1 VVGEVAPVTRAPLTR
16 ASVAG
21 GSVARGPLVVVGD
34 ALLDRDLDGRA
45 ERLAPDAP
53 VPVVDDPAERRRPG
67 GAALAATLAATLDRR
82 AVVLI
87 TALAGDEAGGSLRG
101 LLELAGVEVVDL
113 GLDGQTPEKIR
124 VRAQGRSLLRLD
136 RATRPGVVGPL
147 DRAGRRALAG
157 AGAVLVA
164 DYGRGVAAEPGV
176 RGALAA
182 LPSRRPLVW
191 DPHPRGPAPV
201 PGARLATPN
210 RAEAAGFVAE
220 VPGDGLAAVTARARR
235 LAERWRA
242 AGVAVT
248 LGPGGA
254 LLVEG
259 AGAPL
264 VVPAPAATSGDPC
277 GAGDRFSATAAGL
290 LADGALP
297 SEAVAGAVAA
307 ATAFVAAGG
316 AATVHLSPT
325 LATAPRAP
333 GAARITRPAPGTR
346 PARGTPAYG
355 TPTPG
360 TPGSPEPHLP
370 VPGPPVGEATP
381 TPEGGAPAVHNPHT
395 HNPYTDRPPADPFP
409 IDPSLTNPSLT
420 NPSLTNPSLTNP
432 PLTNPPLTNP
442 PLTNPPLT
450 NPPLTNPPLTNPPVP
465 DPPPADSPLLDLRPG
480 DPTPGGGSPIDRAL
494 GLIAAV
500 RAMGGTVVATG
511 GCFDLLHAGHVA
523 TLRAARA
530 LGDCLVVCLNSDDSV
545 RRLKGPERPL
555 VPEADRV
562 AVLEALGCVDVVVP
576 FDERTPEAVLRRL
589 RPDVFAKGGDYALTD
604 LPEAALLST
613 WGGQAVVL
621 PYLEGRSTTQLM
633 KEVVR
638 RDSH

>member
-1 VVGEVAPVTRAPLTR
+1 VTRA
-16 ASVAG
+16 
-21 GSVARGPLVVVGD
+21 PLVVVGD
-34 ALLDRDLDGRA
+34 ALLDRDLDGQA

-67 GAALAATLAATLDRR
+67 GAALAATLAATLDGR
-82 AVVLI
+82 AVVLV
-87 TALAGDEAGGSLRG
+87 TALAGDEAGASLRG
-101 LLELAGVEVVDL
+101 LLEAAGVEVVDL
-113 GLDGQTPEKIR
+113 GLAGPTPEKIR
-124 VRAQGRSLLRLD
+124 VRAQGHSLLRLD
-136 RATRPGVVGPL
+136 RASQPGRVGPL

-164 DYGRGVAAEPGV
+164 DYGRGVAAEPGL
-176 RGALAA
+176 RAALAD

-210 RAEAAGFVAE
+210 RAEAAGFVPE

-235 LAERWRA
+235 LAERWMA

-254 LLVEG
+254 LLAEG

-264 VVPAPAATSGDPC
+264 VVPAPAATTGDPC

-290 LADGALP
+290 LGDGALP

-307 ATAFVAAGG
+307 ATAFVTAGG
-316 AATVHLSPT
+316 AATVRLSPT
-325 LATAPRAP
+325 TPATARQAF
-333 GAARITRPAPGTR
+333 GTQAPGT
-346 PARGTPAYG
+346 PVSSTPVSG
-355 TPTPG
+355 TPG
-360 TPGSPEPHLP
+360 TPEPHPPL
-370 VPGPPVGEATP
+370 PGPPVGERSPRAR
-381 TPEGGAPAVHNPHT
+381 GGAPVVHSPL
-395 HNPYTDRPPADPFP
+395 ADPP
-409 IDPSLTNPSLT
+409 LADPPPTD
-420 NPSLTNPSLTNP
+420 P
-432 PLTNPPLTNP
+432 PLTDPPL
-442 PLTNPPLT
+442 
-450 NPPLTNPPLTNPPVP
+450 
-465 DPPPADSPLLDLRPG
+465 A
-480 DPTPGGGSPIDRAL
+480 GGSPMERAL
-494 GLIAAV
+494 GLVGAV

-545 RRLKGPERPL
+545 RQLKGPERPL
-555 VPEADRV
+555 VPEADRI

-576 FDERTPEAVLRRL
+576 FDEWTPEGVLRRL
-589 RPDVFAKGGDYALTD
+589 RPDVFAKGGDYALRD
-604 LPEAALLST
+604 LPEAALLGT

-621 PYLEGRSTTQLM
+621 PYLEGRSTTRLM

>member
-1 VVGEVAPVTRAPLTR
+1 MTRA
-16 ASVAG
+16 
-21 GSVARGPLVVVGD
+21 PLVVVGD

-67 GAALAATLAATLDRR
+67 GAALAATLAATLGRR
-82 AVVLI
+82 AVVLV
-87 TALAGDEAGGSLRG
+87 TAVADDQAGAVLRG

-124 VRAQGRSLLRLD
+124 VRAEGRSLLRLD
-136 RATRPGVVGPL
+136 RATRPGRVGPL
-147 DRAGRRALAG
+147 DRAGRRVLAG
-157 AGAVLVA
+157 AAAVLVA

-176 RGALAA
+176 RAALAD

-191 DPHPRGPAPV
+191 DPHPRGATPV

-210 RAEAAGFVAE
+210 RAEAAGFVPE
-220 VPGDGLAAVTARARR
+220 VPGTGLAAVTARARL
-235 LAERWRA
+235 LADRWAA

-248 LGPGGA
+248 LGAGGA

-264 VVPAPAATSGDPC
+264 VVPAPATTGGDPC

-307 ATAFVAAGG
+307 ATAFVATGG
-316 AATVHLSPT
+316 AATVDLHPGAPTPLHMARSRLAAAGSAQAHLTSGDPG
-325 LATAPRAP
+325 APHPPGPVPGRRAP
-333 GAARITRPAPGTR
+333 GPLSPGAPH
-346 PARGTPAYG
+346 PDP
-355 TPTPG
+355 
-360 TPGSPEPHLP
+360 S
-370 VPGPPVGEATP
+370 VPGPPVGERSP
-381 TPEGGAPAVHNPHT
+381 SPVVGDPDVHSP
-395 HNPYTDRPPADPFP
+395 RA
-409 IDPSLTNPSLT
+409 NPSLT
-420 NPSLTNPSLTNP
+420 G
-432 PLTNPPLTNP
+432 
-442 PLTNPPLT
+442 
-450 NPPLTNPPLTNPPVP
+450 
-465 DPPPADSPLLDLRPG
+465 PPPPTDSPQ
-480 DPTPGGGSPIDRAL
+480 DRAL
-494 GLIAAV
+494 SLIAAV

-523 TLRAARA
+523 TLRSARA

-555 VPEADRV
+555 VPQADRV

-576 FDERTPEAVLRRL
+576 FDERTPEAVLQRL
-589 RPDVFAKGGDYALTD
+589 RPDVFAKGGDYALAD
-604 LPEAALLST
+604 LPEAALLSS

>member
-1 VVGEVAPVTRAPLTR
+1 MTRA
-16 ASVAG
+16 
-21 GSVARGPLVVVGD
+21 PLVVVGD

-67 GAALAATLAATLDRR
+67 GAALAATLAATLDGR
-82 AVVLI
+82 AVVLV
-87 TALAGDEAGGSLRG
+87 TALADDESGAVLRE

-113 GLDGQTPEKIR
+113 GLAGQTPEKIR
-124 VRAQGRSLLRLD
+124 VRAGGQSLLRVD
-136 RATRPGVVGPL
+136 RATRPGRVGPL
-147 DRAGRRALAG
+147 RRPGRRALAG
-157 AGAVLVA
+157 ARAAVLVA

-176 RGALAA
+176 RAALAG
-182 LPSRRPLVW
+182 LPARVPLVW

-210 RAEAAGFVAE
+210 RAEAAGFAPQ
-220 VPGDGLAAVTARARR
+220 VPGAGLAAVTARARL
-235 LAERWRA
+235 LAERWVA

-264 VVPAPAATSGDPC
+264 VVPAPPTAAGDPC
-277 GAGDRFSATAAGL
+277 GAGDRFAATAAGL

-297 SEAVAGAVAA
+297 SEAVAGAVTA
-307 ATAFVAAGG
+307 ATTFVAAGG
-316 AATVHLSPT
+316 ATTVHLAPRGS
-325 LATAPRAP
+325 ATAPPPPVGP
-333 GAARITRPAPGTR
+333 GAAPPPPGGPRPAP
-346 PARGTPAYG
+346 PA
-355 TPTPG
+355 PG
-360 TPGSPEPHLP
+360 GPGAPEPHP
-370 VPGPPVGEATP
+370 PIPGPPNR
-381 TPEGGAPAVHNPHT
+381 EGNPGQGTESAAVH
-395 HNPYTDRPPADPFP
+395 
-409 IDPSLTNPSLT
+409 
-420 NPSLTNPSLTNP
+420 
-432 PLTNPPLTNP
+432 
-442 PLTNPPLT
+442 
-450 NPPLTNPPLTNPPVP
+450 
-465 DPPPADSPLLDLRPG
+465 
-480 DPTPGGGSPIDRAL
+480 RAL
-494 GLIAAV
+494 RLIGAV
-500 RAMGGTVVATG
+500 RAGGGTVVATG

-555 VPEADRV
+555 VGLADRV

-589 RPDVFAKGGDYALTD
+589 RPDVFAKGGDYALAE
-604 LPEAALLST
+604 LPEAALLES
-613 WGGQAVVL
+613 WGGQAVIL

>member
-1 VVGEVAPVTRAPLTR
+1 MTRA
-16 ASVAG
+16 
-21 GSVARGPLVVVGD
+21 PLVVVGD

-67 GAALAATLAATLDRR
+67 GAALAATLAATLGRR
-82 AVVLI
+82 AVVLV
-87 TALAGDEAGGSLRG
+87 TAVADDQAGAVLRG

-124 VRAQGRSLLRLD
+124 VRAEGRSLLRLD
-136 RATRPGVVGPL
+136 RATRPGRVGPL
-147 DRAGRRALAG
+147 DRAGRRVLAG
-157 AGAVLVA
+157 AAAVLVA
-164 DYGRGVAAEPGV
+164 DYGRGLAAEPGV
-176 RGALAA
+176 RAALAA

-191 DPHPRGPAPV
+191 DPHPRGATPV

-210 RAEAAGFVAE
+210 RAEAAGFVPE
-220 VPGDGLAAVTARARR
+220 VPGTGLAAVTARARL
-235 LAERWRA
+235 LADRWAA

-248 LGPGGA
+248 LGAGGA

-264 VVPAPAATSGDPC
+264 VVPAPATTGGDPC

-307 ATAFVAAGG
+307 ATAFVATGG
-316 AATVHLSPT
+316 AATVDLHPGAPTPLHIARSRLAAAGSAQAHLTSGDPG
-325 LATAPRAP
+325 APHPPGPVPGRRAP
-333 GAARITRPAPGTR
+333 GPLSPGAPH
-346 PARGTPAYG
+346 PDP
-355 TPTPG
+355 
-360 TPGSPEPHLP
+360 S
-370 VPGPPVGEATP
+370 VPGPPVGERSP
-381 TPEGGAPAVHNPHT
+381 SPVVGDPDVHNP
-395 HNPYTDRPPADPFP
+395 RA
-409 IDPSLTNPSLT
+409 NPSLT
-420 NPSLTNPSLTNP
+420 G
-432 PLTNPPLTNP
+432 
-442 PLTNPPLT
+442 
-450 NPPLTNPPLTNPPVP
+450 
-465 DPPPADSPLLDLRPG
+465 PPPPTDSPQ
-480 DPTPGGGSPIDRAL
+480 DRAL
-494 GLIAAV
+494 SLIAAV

-523 TLRAARA
+523 TLRSARA

-555 VPEADRV
+555 VPQADRV

-576 FDERTPEAVLRRL
+576 FDERTPEAVLQRL
-589 RPDVFAKGGDYALTD
+589 RPDVFAKGGDYALAD
-604 LPEAALLST
+604 LPEAALLSS

>member
-1 VVGEVAPVTRAPLTR
+1 VATVTRA
-16 ASVAG
+16 
-21 GSVARGPLVVVGD
+21 PLVVVGD

-53 VPVVDDPAERRRPG
+53 VPVLDDPAERRRPG
-67 GAALAATLAATLDRR
+67 GAALAATLAATLDGR

-87 TALAGDEAGGSLRG
+87 TALAADEAGTTLRE

-113 GLDGQTPEKIR
+113 GLAGPTPEKIR
-124 VRAQGRSLLRLD
+124 VRAGGHSLLRVD
-136 RATRPGVVGPL
+136 RATRPGRVGPL
-147 DRAGRRALAG
+147 SRSGHHAVAG
-157 AGAVLVA
+157 ARAVLVA

-176 RGALAA
+176 RAALAD
-182 LPSRRPLVW
+182 LPARLPLVW

-210 RAEAAGFVAE
+210 RAEAAGFAPE
-220 VPGDGLAAVTARARR
+220 VPGTGLAAVTARARL
-235 LAERWRA
+235 LAERWAA

-264 VVPAPAATSGDPC
+264 VVPAPPTPAGDPC
-277 GAGDRFSATAAGL
+277 GAGDRFAATAAGL

-297 SEAVAGAVAA
+297 SEAVAGAVSA
-307 ATAFVAAGG
+307 ATTFVASGG
-316 AATVHLSPT
+316 ATTVHLAARGG
-325 LATAPRAP
+325 ATAPPPPVGP
-333 GAARITRPAPGTR
+333 GA
-346 PARGTPAYG
+346 
-355 TPTPG
+355 
-360 TPGSPEPHLP
+360 PEPQP
-370 VPGPPVGEATP
+370 PIPGPPNR
-381 TPEGGAPAVHNPHT
+381 EGSPGAGNGPAVVHNP
-395 HNPYTDRPPADPFP
+395 PPD
-409 IDPSLTNPSLT
+409 
-420 NPSLTNPSLTNP
+420 
-432 PLTNPPLTNP
+432 PLTH
-442 PLTNPPLT
+442 
-450 NPPLTNPPLTNPPVP
+450 
-465 DPPPADSPLLDLRPG
+465 S
-480 DPTPGGGSPIDRAL
+480 PTPATPSSALERAL
-494 GLIAAV
+494 RLMGAV
-500 RAMGGTVVATG
+500 RASGGTVVATG

-555 VPEADRV
+555 VRLADRV

-589 RPDVFAKGGDYALTD
+589 RPDVFAKGGDYALAE
-604 LPEAALLST
+604 LPEAALLES
-613 WGGQAVVL
+613 WGGQAVIL

>member
-1 VVGEVAPVTRAPLTR
+1 
-16 ASVAG
+16 
-21 GSVARGPLVVVGD
+21 VVGD

-53 VPVVDDPAERRRPG
+53 VPVVDDPAERRRAG
-67 GAALAATLAATLDRR
+67 GAGLAATLAALWDGRE
-82 AVVLI
+82 VILV
-87 TALAGDEAGGSLRG
+87 TALGGDEAGQVLRG
-101 LLELAGVEVVDL
+101 LLERAGVAVVDL
-113 GLDGQTPEKIR
+113 GLAGRTPEKIR
-124 VRAQGRSLLRLD
+124 VRAEGRSLLRVD
-136 RATRPGVVGPL
+136 RGGRAGVVGPL
-147 DRAGRRALAG
+147 GPDGRRALDG
-157 AGAVLVA
+157 AAAVLVA

-176 RGALAA
+176 RDALAG
-182 LPSRRPLVW
+182 LPARTPLVW

-210 RAEAAGFVAE
+210 RAEAAGFVPQVA
-220 VPGDGLAAVTARARR
+220 GDGLAAVTARGRA
-235 LAERWRA
+235 LAERWAA

-248 LGPGGA
+248 LGAGGA

-264 VVPAPAATSGDPC
+264 VVPALAAAGGDPC
-277 GAGDRFSATAAGL
+277 GAGDRFAATAAGL

-316 AATVHLSPT
+316 AATVQLDIGQPGAPEPLPAGGRAPEREGSPRQEGGRTAVHSPT
-325 LATAPRAP
+325 ANNPTANN
-333 GAARITRPAPGTR
+333 
-346 PARGTPAYG
+346 
-355 TPTPG
+355 PT
-360 TPGSPEPHLP
+360 
-370 VPGPPVGEATP
+370 A
-381 TPEGGAPAVHNPHT
+381 HNPAN
-395 HNPYTDRPPADPFP
+395 HNPANHNPANH
-409 IDPSLTNPSLT
+409 NPANHNLAAN
-420 NPSLTNPSLTNP
+420 NPTAHNPTAHN
-432 PLTNPPLTNP
+432 
-442 PLTNPPLT
+442 
-450 NPPLTNPPLTNPPVP
+450 P
-465 DPPPADSPLLDLRPG
+465 DPPPAGASPMQRAPG
-480 DPTPGGGSPIDRAL
+480 LSGASPMQRALGLSGASPMQRALGLSGASPMERAL
-494 GLIAAV
+494 GLIGAV
-500 RAMGGTVVATG
+500 RSGGGTVVATG

-545 RRLKGPERPL
+545 RRLKGLERPL

-562 AVLEALGCVDVVVP
+562 AVLEALGCVDAVVP

-589 RPDVFAKGGDYALTD
+589 RPDVFAKGGDYALAD
-604 LPEAALLST
+604 LPEAALLAS

>member
-1 VVGEVAPVTRAPLTR
+1 MTRA
-16 ASVAG
+16 
-21 GSVARGPLVVVGD
+21 PLVVVGD

-82 AVVLI
+82 AVVLV
-87 TALAGDEAGGSLRG
+87 TALADDQAGAVLRG
-101 LLELAGVEVVDL
+101 LVELAGVEVVDL

-124 VRAQGRSLLRLD
+124 VRAEGRSLLRLD
-136 RATRPGVVGPL
+136 RATRPGRVGPL
-147 DRAGRRALAG
+147 DRAGRRVLAG
-157 AGAVLVA
+157 AAAVLVA

-176 RGALAA
+176 RAALAA

-191 DPHPRGPAPV
+191 DPHPRGATPV

-210 RAEAAGFVAE
+210 RAEAAGFVPE
-220 VPGDGLAAVTARARR
+220 VPGTGLAAVTARARL
-235 LAERWRA
+235 LADRWAA

-248 LGPGGA
+248 LGAGGA

-264 VVPAPAATSGDPC
+264 VVPAPPITGGDPC

-307 ATAFVAAGG
+307 ATAFVATGG
-316 AATVHLSPT
+316 AATVDLH
-325 LATAPRAP
+325 P
-333 GAARITRPAPGTR
+333 GA
-346 PARGTPAYG
+346 
-355 TPTPG
+355 PTPLHMARSRLAAAG
-360 TPGSPEPHLP
+360 SAQAHLTSGDPGATSPGATQPLT
-370 VPGPPVGEATP
+370 GPP
-381 TPEGGAPAVHNPHT
+381 
-395 HNPYTDRPPADPFP
+395 
-409 IDPSLTNPSLT
+409 L
-420 NPSLTNPSLTNP
+420 
-432 PLTNPPLTNP
+432 
-442 PLTNPPLT
+442 
-450 NPPLTNPPLTNPPVP
+450 
-465 DPPPADSPLLDLRPG
+465 PADSPL
-480 DPTPGGGSPIDRAL
+480 DRAL
-494 GLIAAV
+494 SLIAAV
-500 RAMGGTVVATG
+500 RATGGTVVATG

-523 TLRAARA
+523 TLRSARA

-555 VPEADRV
+555 VPQADRV

-576 FDERTPEAVLRRL
+576 FDERTPEAVLQRL
-589 RPDVFAKGGDYALTD
+589 RPDVFAKGGDYALAD
-604 LPEAALLST
+604 LPEAALLSS